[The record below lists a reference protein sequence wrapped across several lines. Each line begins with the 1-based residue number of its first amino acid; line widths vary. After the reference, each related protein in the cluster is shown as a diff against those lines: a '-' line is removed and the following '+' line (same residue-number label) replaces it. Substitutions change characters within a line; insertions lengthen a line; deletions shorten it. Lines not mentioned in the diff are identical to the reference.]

1 MLQLVDNQLSQF
13 ASALNDENEYKLNI
27 LTYISGFLYKKL
39 LKKEQCNHCVN
50 TLSNS
55 VFKSTSQ
62 FIEIRNKGGLKHP
75 PTDLLNIVRVT
86 NSVFQQEVANSREGF
101 FHGNFMKI
109 TVNKTVRIVLE
120 TYPGLLS
127 ALDDHLGTWSS
138 HRLEMIKK
146 IAAMFLTI
154 RIKHS
159 CRKKNE
165 KKTQV
170 RKVLSK
176 QILFRHQ

>member
-1 MLQLVDNQLSQF
+1 MVFAPGLWDQNWTMLYPIPVPF
-13 ASALNDENEYKLNI
+13 AI
-27 LTYISGFLYKKL
+27 G
-39 LKKEQCNHCVN
+39 CPN
-50 TLSNS
+50 T
-55 VFKSTSQ
+55 
-62 FIEIRNKGGLKHP
+62 
-75 PTDLLNIVRVT
+75 
-86 NSVFQQEVANSREGF
+86 VFQQEVSKTDEGY

-146 IAAMFLTI
+146 VAAMFLTI

-165 KKTQV
+165 KKPQV

-176 QILFRHQ
+176 QILFRHQWKSSFLLFFLNAK